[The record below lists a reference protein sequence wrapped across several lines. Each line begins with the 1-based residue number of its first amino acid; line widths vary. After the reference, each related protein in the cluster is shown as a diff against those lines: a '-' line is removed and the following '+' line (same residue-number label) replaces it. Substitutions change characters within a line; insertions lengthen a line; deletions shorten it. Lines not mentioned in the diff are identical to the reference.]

1 MTKVID
7 VKKIEIRSE
16 RKSVGGFGKAFC
28 KKAVASAAGMV
39 VFVKKVV
46 RFFARAAEIKRK
58 ISTAFV
64 ELSEELAE
72 KTAREG
78 LFGEDGENVWEE
90 WE

>member
-7 VKKIEIRSE
+7 SKEIEIRSQS
-16 RKSVGGFGKAFC
+16 KSVGGFGKSFYGR
-28 KKAVASAAGMV
+28 AVASAAGAV
-39 VFVKKVV
+39 VFAKKAV
-46 RFFARAAEIKRK
+46 RFFARAAEIKRE
-58 ISTAFV
+58 ISAAFV

-78 LFGEDGENVWEE
+78 LFGEDREKEWEE